1 MKHNDWILF
10 LIGRISYKV
19 DRFLANEFRT
29 RGIGGIS
36 PSHGEII
43 AGLLIFGEIQMKDI
57 PKIIDKDK
65 STVTALVNKLLSLG
79 LIEKKEHRTD
89 RRASYIMLSEKGE
102 SLRSSISEISE
113 KLREKA
119 YINLTDD
126 EKSQMIQ
133 LLSRINK
140 NF

>member
-1 MKHNDWILF
+1 MKHNDLILF
-10 LIGRISYKV
+10 LISRISYKV
-19 DRFLANEFRT
+19 DRFLANEFRI

-79 LIEKKEHRTD
+79 IIEKKEHRTD
-89 RRASYIMLSEKGE
+89 RRASYIVLSEKGE
-102 SLRSSISEISE
+102 ALRSSISEISG

-119 YINLTDD
+119 YINLTDY
-126 EKSQMIQ
+126 EKSQMTQ
-133 LLSRINK
+133 LLSRISK